1 MNSIKQTHPGGQV
14 NAAGLTNTSKQTNA
28 AGGTNPGKQTNPGRP
43 VKQIRERHRRAA
55 TILSLALI
63 PLSGFATDIYLPSF
77 PAMVSGLHATNGQIQ
92 FSLLI
97 FLISGGI
104 SQLFVGGLLDSYGR
118 FRLSNAALLAFAA
131 ASFAIGMFPNLYVL
145 YAMRVVHGVA
155 VAFIVVAKRAYF
167 LDVFTGDKLKS
178 YTSLFSIVWATAP
191 IVAPFLGGYLQEA
204 FGWQS
209 NFYFLGGMT
218 LVILALTIYYG
229 GESAVS
235 LSPFRPG
242 TIMKVYASMLRT
254 GDFVLSLVI
263 NALAY
268 AMLLVFGMSSPF
280 IIEQVFHHSP
290 VVTGYSAL
298 LSGAAL
304 MTGGIISKSMLRR
317 SLDRKIKIAMGLQ
330 TVLAL
335 GMVLFFREFGGG
347 LGLMLAFVAMVHLL
361 AGFVFNNLFSYALGR
376 FTSHGGIVSGLTG
389 GGNYVITSVFSYG
402 AVGLLAIK
410 SPAVL
415 GVAYLSLA
423 VLSGLAFGLFQ
434 RARAGVKILGT
445 AGSVEEAAA

>member
-1 MNSIKQTHPGGQV
+1 M
-14 NAAGLTNTSKQTNA
+14 
-28 AGGTNPGKQTNPGRP
+28 
-43 VKQIRERHRRAA
+43 A
-55 TILSLALI
+55 TFLSLALI

-77 PAMVSGLHATNGQIQ
+77 PAMVSGLHATNSQIQ
-92 FSLLI
+92 LSLMI
-97 FLISGGI
+97 FLVSGGI

-118 FRLSNAALLAFAA
+118 FRLSNAALLAFAG
-131 ASFAIGMFPNLYVL
+131 ASFAIGLFPNLYVL

-167 LDVFTGDKLKS
+167 LDTFTGDKLRS
-178 YTSLFSIVWATAP
+178 YTSMFSIVWATAP
-191 IVAPFLGGYLQEA
+191 IIAPFLGGYLQEL

-209 NFYFLGGMT
+209 NFYFLGWMT
-218 LVILALTIYYG
+218 LLILGLTYYYG
-229 GESAVS
+229 GESAAS
-235 LSPFRPG
+235 LAPFRPAA
-242 TIMKVYASMLRT
+242 ILRVYGEMLRT

-280 IIEQVFHHSP
+280 IIEQVFHFSP

-317 SLDRKIKIAMGLQ
+317 PLDRKIKVATGLQ
-330 TVLAL
+330 TLLAL
-335 GMVLFFREFGGG
+335 AMIVSFRWLGAGGIG
-347 LGLMLAFVAMVHLL
+347 AMLVFVALIHLL
-361 AGFVFNNLFSYALGR
+361 GGFVFNNLFAYALGR

-389 GGNYVITSVFSYG
+389 GGNYVITSIFSYG

-415 GVAYLSLA
+415 GVAYLLLA

-434 RARAGVKILGT
+434 RVRAGAVK
-445 AGSVEEAAA
+445 AAAVATSAAA